1 MEEKV
6 ERGMEMEEALKL
18 LEKKYN
24 VVFLYKTDAV
34 EGKEVSGSYYLPES
48 LEEAL
53 VTLLAGENSDLDYSY
68 INPKT
73 YGVYVADRS
82 GTPEFDESVDGGQH
96 AVTGRGTERQTGAP
110 LPGLNGMLHT

>member
-1 MEEKV
+1 MEL
-6 ERGMEMEEALKL
+6 EEALKL

-34 EGKEVSGSYYLPES
+34 EGKEVSGSYYLPEG

-53 VTLLAGENSDLDYSY
+53 VTLLAGANSELDYSY

-73 YGVYVADRS
+73 YGIYVPDRS
-82 GTPEFDESVDGGQH
+82 GTSAVDVTVEPDQH
-96 AVTGRGTERQTGAP
+96 SVTGRVTDLQTWEP
-110 LPGLNGMLHT
+110 HPRVNKIWRS